1 MGVALWAAGPSTRKA
16 CLLPPTRALRA
27 TDRTAPLLPPRFFE
41 LRMNSSLPVAEPNW
55 RDRGTLP
62 YRLLVWF
69 MLAALATM
77 VIAAVTYS
85 ASEDRAKAVRQMH
98 ASVRAID
105 LTQLVLLSLRDAET
119 GQRGYLL
126 TNDERHLEPYGA
138 AIERLQQ
145 SFEGLNNLEWT
156 DTQADRLAQL
166 TALSQQK
173 MVELREVI
181 GLQRGGDRDA
191 ALAVVMTDTG
201 RVTMVNIRTLVR
213 EMLAAE
219 RAEWE
224 ERRQQWQEAS
234 GFSSTVTWVGAAVLL
249 VLILVSAVMNAR
261 DYRTRMQQSWIRI
274 GLMGLSKRMQGDMR
288 LEDLGQKA
296 LAYLAQFMDAKV
308 GAAYAIDRNQAL
320 QRFGSFA
327 LADTTRSPVR
337 ILPGQGLAGQVAQS
351 KKLLHARDV
360 PAGYLEVTSST
371 GRAAAT
377 ELVVVPALLH
387 GELHA
392 VLEMGFFR
400 SLDDTDIE
408 LLERAAETIAS
419 AIRTATDRSRL
430 EELLEET
437 QRQSEELQA
446 QQEELRVNNE
456 ELEQQSRV
464 LQESQAQMEIQ
475 QNALERSN
483 ASLEQQT
490 QRLERQTTDLLIAQ
504 QTLAEKARDL
514 EIASQYKS
522 EFLANM
528 SHELRTPLNST
539 LILSKLLA
547 DNKKGNL
554 TPEQV
559 KYASTILAAGNDL
572 LSLINDILDLAKI
585 EAGQASVAAEP
596 VALERAVQSLIESVR
611 PLAQEKGLALT
622 AVVDPDLPASIDTDP
637 LRLSQILSNLLSNA
651 IKFTAQGEVALRV
664 IKHSGNTVSF
674 VVKDTGIGIAL
685 HQQDLIFD
693 AFRQADGSTHRKY
706 GGTGLGLSISRDLA
720 HLLGGKLTVQSAP
733 GKGSTFTLTLPTTLV
748 TPEVQ
753 EPQVLMPALAEQLQQ
768 LLPSSAGAVPAPHL
782 SAASVATAP
791 DVAAPAPAPANSE
804 ASSAGVVDDRD
815 STAVNTGANTILVI
829 EDDARFAR
837 ILHELA
843 REMGFQCLVAL
854 NGTDGLNAAIKYLP
868 SAIVL
873 DVNLPDFSGLGVLDQ
888 LKRNPVTRHIPV
900 HMLSVA
906 DYSQEALER
915 GAIGYALKPV
925 KREELVEALER
936 LEAKFTQVLRRV
948 LVVED
953 DENQRES
960 MRALLG
966 SGDVQIVGAETAER
980 ALQLLRSTTFDCM
993 VMDLSLPDMSGY
1005 ELLEQMAEHEE
1016 IAFPPVIV
1024 YTGRSLSRDEE
1035 QRLRRFSKSI
1045 IIKDARSP
1053 ERLLD
1058 EVTLFLHQVEST
1070 LPADH
1075 RRMLQVA
1082 RDRDSALEGRTVLIV
1097 EDDVRNV
1104 FALSSVLEPTGMH
1117 VEIARNGLEALAAL
1131 EHTLEPGATRID
1143 LVLMDIM
1150 MPEMDGF
1157 TAMREI
1163 RKRSEWRKL
1172 PIIALTAKA
1181 MKDDQEKCLS
1191 AGANDYIA
1199 KPLDVE
1205 KLLSLVRVW
1214 MPK

>member
-1 MGVALWAAGPSTRKA
+1 
-16 CLLPPTRALRA
+16 
-27 TDRTAPLLPPRFFE
+27 
-41 LRMNSSLPVAEPNW
+41 MNSSSPVAEPSW
-55 RDRGTLP
+55 RDRGVLP

-69 MLAALATM
+69 LLAALATM
-77 VIAAVTYS
+77 VIAGVTYQ
-85 ASEDRAKAVRQMH
+85 ASEERAKAVEQMNT
-98 ASVRAID
+98 SVRAID

-126 TNDERHLEPYGA
+126 TNDERHLEPYA
-138 AIERLQQ
+138 AAQERLQQ
-145 SFEGLNNLEWT
+145 SFEALGRLSW
-156 DTQADRLAQL
+156 DAAQAERL
-166 TALSQQK
+166 TRLSVLAQQK
-173 MVELREVI
+173 MAEMSETI
-181 GLQRGGDRDA
+181 GLQRGGDRSA
-191 ALAVVMTDTG
+191 ALAVVMTDVG
-201 RVTMVNIRTLVR
+201 RINMVNIRALVR
-213 EMLAAE
+213 EMLASE

-224 ERRQQWQEAS
+224 NRRVQWEEAS
-234 GFSSTVTWVGAAVLL
+234 RFSSTVTWMGAAVLL

-261 DYRTRMQQSWIRI
+261 DYRTKMQQSWIKS
-274 GLMGLSKRMQGDMR
+274 GLMGLGQRLQGDMR
-288 LEDLGQKA
+288 LNDLGQKA
-296 LAYLAQFMDAKV
+296 LAYLAQFMDARV
-308 GAAYAIDRNQAL
+308 GAAYTVEPDRAL
-320 QRFGSFA
+320 QRFGGFA
-327 LADTTRSPVR
+327 LPDGQAPAR
-337 ILPGQGLAGQVAQS
+337 IAPGQGLAGQVVQNQALVHVRS
-351 KKLLHARDV
+351 V
-360 PAGYLEVTSST
+360 PAGYLQVSSST
-371 GRAAAT
+371 GRSVAT
-377 ELVVVPALLH
+377 ELVVVPALLQ

-400 SLDDTDIE
+400 ALDGTDIE
-408 LLERAAETIAS
+408 LLERAAETVAS

-446 QQEELRVNNE
+446 QQEELRVSNE

-475 QNALERSN
+475 QSELERSN
-483 ASLEQQT
+483 TFLEEQT
-490 QRLERQTTDLLIAQ
+490 QKLERQTTDLIMAQ
-504 QTLAEKARDL
+504 QALSEKARDL

-585 EAGQASVAAEP
+585 EAGQASVSVEP
-596 VALERAVQSLIESVR
+596 VDLQRAVQSLIEPLR
-611 PLAQEKGLALT
+611 PLAQEKSLALT
-622 AVVDPDLPASIDTDP
+622 VVLDPQAPASIDTDP
-637 LRLSQILSNLLSNA
+637 LRLAQILRNLLSNA
-651 IKFTAQGEVALRV
+651 IKFTAHGEVALHVTR
-664 IKHSGNTVSF
+664 HSGNTVSF
-674 VVKDTGIGIAL
+674 AVSDTGIGIAL

-733 GKGSTFTLTLPTTLV
+733 DKGSTFTLTLPT
-748 TPEVQ
+748 
-753 EPQVLMPALAEQLQQ
+753 ALAPANAQALQDTASA
-768 LLPSSAGAVPAPHL
+768 LPL
-782 SAASVATAP
+782 QRQ
-791 DVAAPAPAPANSE
+791 AAPAPAMPQSIGAPPRQGALAPAPALVPPE
-804 ASSAGVVDDRD
+804 PEGGAGGGIRDDRD
-815 STAVNTGANTILVI
+815 SVAVGSGASTILVI

-843 REMGFQCLVAL
+843 REMDFQCLVAL
-854 NGTDGLNAAIKYLP
+854 NGTDGLAAATKYLP

-888 LKRNPVTRHIPV
+888 LKRNPLTRHIPV

-915 GAIGYALKPV
+915 GAVGYALKPV
-925 KREELVEALER
+925 KREELVQALER

-960 MRALLG
+960 MKALLG
-966 SGDVQIVGAETAER
+966 SGEVEIVAVETAQR
-980 ALQLLRSTTFDCM
+980 ALELLRSTTFDCM

-1005 ELLEQMAEHEE
+1005 ELLEQMSEHDE

-1024 YTGRSLSRDEE
+1024 YTGRSLTRDQE
-1035 QRLRRFSKSI
+1035 QQLRRFSKSI

-1117 VEIARNGLEALAAL
+1117 VEIARNGIEALAAL
-1131 EHTLEPGATRID
+1131 EKALAPGATRVD